1 MAKAQDQSLSDVA
14 QGIYSDVEKLI
25 GQHLTRLAGQVR
37 EDLGKAATAGASFG
51 GGAGM
56 MALGTVLGGLAAV
69 HMLHKATGLPLWLC
83 YAGCSA
89 TACAAGAGLFA
100 AGAKAASEMEIVPD
114 GARQAVRQ
122 AFAGTGQ

>member
-56 MALGTVLGGLAAV
+56 MAVGTVMGGMAAV
-69 HMLHKATGLPLWLC
+69 HLLHKATGLPLWAC
-83 YAGCSA
+83 YAACSA
-89 TACAAGAGLFA
+89 TACAAGTGLFA
-100 AGAKAASEMEIVPD
+100 AGAKAVSEIDLLPNRRFHV
-114 GARQAVRQ
+114 GA
-122 AFAGTGQ
+122 

>member
-1 MAKAQDQSLSDVA
+1 MADTQNQSLSDIA

-25 GQHLTRLAGQVR
+25 GQHINRLASQAKD
-37 EDLGKAATAGASFG
+37 EIGKAATAGASFG

-56 MALGTVLGGLAAV
+56 MALGTMLGGLAAV

-100 AGAKAASEMEIVPD
+100 AGAKAVADMDVIPD
-114 GARQAVRQ
+114 GARRALQDAL
-122 AFAGTGQ
+122 AGAAR